1 MSDET
6 IHPDFP
12 EPDIFLTEKEVRE
25 ILGLSRQSCYNMRR
39 AGIFTSH
46 YVKGKVKYSA
56 AEVEAYIE
64 RKSLPDIRVTPTIRT
79 RAKPGEPKKE
89 RVYTKPSRVEQRQL
103 SDEGCNAP
111 SITKMSKRTPP
122 PLAMP
127 EPSYEDFDNY
137 FI

>member
-1 MSDET
+1 MSDD
-6 IHPDFP
+6 INHPDAP

-89 RVYTKPSRVEQRQL
+89 RVYTPKP
-103 SDEGCNAP
+103 AP
-111 SITKMSKRTPP
+111 SVAKMSKRTPP
-122 PLAMP
+122 PTTMP

>member
-1 MSDET
+1 MSDELL
-6 IHPDFP
+6 HPDLP

-46 YVKGKVKYSA
+46 YIKGKVKYSA

-89 RVYTKPSRVEQRQL
+89 RVYTKPEVKPRKFK
-103 SDEGCNAP
+103 AP
-111 SITKMSKRTPP
+111 LGVAIPP
-122 PLAMP
+122 PALP
-127 EPSYEDFDNY
+127 EASYEDFDNY

>member
-1 MSDET
+1 MIDIT
-6 IHPDFP
+6 HPDAP

-46 YVKGKVKYSA
+46 YIKGKVKYSA
-56 AEVEAYIE
+56 KEVEAYIE

-89 RVYTKPSRVEQRQL
+89 RAPQVRTKK
-103 SDEGCNAP
+103 
-111 SITKMSKRTPP
+111 SITQPQPSPQP
-122 PLAMP
+122 SSPA
-127 EPSYEDFDNY
+127 SYEDFDNY

>member
-1 MSDET
+1 MSYELL
-6 IHPDFP
+6 HPDIE

-89 RVYTKPSRVEQRQL
+89 RVYTKPEVKPRKSSRVEQRQL
-103 SDEGCNAP
+103 SDEGCN
-111 SITKMSKRTPP
+111 TPP
-122 PLAMP
+122 SLQQN
-127 EPSYEDFDNY
+127 YEDFDNY